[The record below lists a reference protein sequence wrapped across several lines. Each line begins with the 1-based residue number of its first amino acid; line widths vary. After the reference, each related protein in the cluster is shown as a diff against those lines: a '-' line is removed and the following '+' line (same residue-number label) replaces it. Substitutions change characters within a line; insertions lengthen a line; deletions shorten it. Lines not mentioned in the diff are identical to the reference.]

1 VTSSTEEQAAHN
13 LSLGSHPFHLFT
25 SYFTD
30 AVGRNRRMF
39 SIHCWTALLIVIGIR
54 AENIFCFFGRN
65 SISKRKSDCTSYCI
79 SGMSHQCNLIQQ
91 NAFHHPTEDAILRSM
106 NGA

>member
-54 AENIFCFFGRN
+54 AENIFCFFRQ
-65 SISKRKSDCTSYCI
+65 K
-79 SGMSHQCNLIQQ
+79 
-91 NAFHHPTEDAILRSM
+91 
-106 NGA
+106 